1 MRSLPR
7 SLSYRLALIASGL
20 TLAALA
26 AAACSDNGTAPK
38 LESIAGPYFL
48 STVAGFPLP
57 VPYGLG
63 TDSLIDDGYTID
75 VDGSYAR
82 NVRERVLVGAQRST
96 VDFVDSGQ
104 VTVLPG
110 SIILKSRTHGWAI
123 TAQISNGQMIVPASP
138 GPVLPGP
145 FIYQRVTVAY

>member
-7 SLSYRLALIASGL
+7 PLSYRLTLISFGL
-20 TLAALA
+20 AIAVL
-26 AAACSDNGTAPK
+26 AAACSDNGTAPR

-48 STVAGFPLP
+48 ASVAGFPLP
-57 VPYGLG
+57 VAYGSG
-63 TDSLIDDGYTID
+63 TDSLVDDGYTID

-82 NVRERVLVGAQRST
+82 SAHERILVAGQRTT
-96 VDFVDSGQ
+96 VEFVDSGQ

-110 SIILKSRTHGWAI
+110 SITLKSRIHGWV
-123 TAQISNGQMIVPASP
+123 TSAQIANGRMTVPTSP